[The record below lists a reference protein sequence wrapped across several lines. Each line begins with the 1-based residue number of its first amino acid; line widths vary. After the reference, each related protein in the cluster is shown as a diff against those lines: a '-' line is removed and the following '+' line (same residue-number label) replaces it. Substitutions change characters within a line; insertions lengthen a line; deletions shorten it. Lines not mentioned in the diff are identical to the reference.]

1 MAVFF
6 YFGLIIE
13 FPMKRILL
21 SILVIIL
28 LALGFVAWRI
38 LGPGTAFSGESYA
51 LYIRT
56 GMNYDQLRNLL
67 QKDTVIKSPAFFD
80 WVAARMDYP
89 ANLKAGKYEIRK
101 DMSLLSILRVLHN
114 GRQTPV
120 HLVILKF
127 RTLGGLAGAIG
138 KKFEC
143 DSDGVAAFIHNDDS
157 LRPFGVDSNTLLA
170 IVMPNTYT
178 YFWNTPPSVIFS
190 KMYAHY
196 KSWWTPE
203 RRRQAETKGLT
214 PTTATILASIVE
226 EETNAASDKGK
237 IASVYLN
244 RLSKGIKLD
253 ADPTIK
259 YALRDFEL
267 KRVYDKDLKAAS
279 PYNTY
284 VHEGLPP
291 GPICTPS
298 GQTIDAV
305 LNAPATDYLYFV
317 ARPDNSG
324 YSNFAAD
331 YKKHLENA
339 KAYQDWLDRQ
349 MAIRAHA
356 DSLKK

>member
-1 MAVFF
+1 MAAFF
-6 YFGLIIE
+6 YFRPTIE
-13 FPMKRILL
+13 IPMKRFVLL
-21 SILVIIL
+21 VLLVFL
-28 LALGFVAWRI
+28 LALAFAGWRI
-38 LGPGTAFSGESYA
+38 LGPGTAFSSDSYA

-56 GMNYDQLRNLL
+56 GMNFDQLRNLL
-67 QKDTVIKSPAFFD
+67 EKDTVIKSPAFFD
-80 WVAARMDYP
+80 WIAARMDYP
-89 ANLKAGKYEIRK
+89 TNIKAGKYEIKK
-101 DMSLLSILRVLHN
+101 DMSLLSILRLLHN
-114 GRQTPV
+114 GHQTPV

-127 RTLGGLAGAIG
+127 RTLGSLAEAMG

-143 DSDGVAAFIHNDDS
+143 DSDGIAAFIHNNDS
-157 LRPFGVDSNTLLA
+157 LRPFGVDSNTFLT

-178 YFWNTPPSVIFS
+178 YFWNTSPSAIFS
-190 KMYAHY
+190 KMYASY
-196 KSWWTPE
+196 KAWWTPGRLRE
-203 RRRQAETKGLT
+203 ATAKGLT

-226 EETNAASDKGK
+226 EETNAQSDKGK

-244 RLSKGIKLD
+244 RLNKGVKLG

-259 YALRDFEL
+259 YAMRDFEL
-267 KRVYDKDLKAAS
+267 KRIYDKDLKIES

-284 VHEGLPP
+284 IHDGLPP

-298 GQTIDAV
+298 AQTLDAV

-324 YSNFAAD
+324 YSNFATT
-331 YKKHLENA
+331 YKDHLKNA

-349 MAIRAHA
+349 IAIR